1 MDRIRREV
9 RNPRLQEDL
18 VDDVESA
25 EKLTNPEAA
34 KIYSIERDKGPAAK
48 FMRRL
53 EITPHAQYRMDL
65 RGVTIADVRLS
76 LGNFARAFY
85 DAKSRGDF
93 EYQRWAE
100 DMAYGRPIRWEDPK
114 NARLVIVFTA
124 HGRGTIRI
132 VTVYWEGMSDP
143 RPIDESAC
151 RVASM
156 YLLASRVRE
165 ALRMAPT
172 PGVQTV
178 VTDKSQKN
186 LPTDVDREKQVV
198 LPPGSATPGG
208 AGRDI
213 PQFSYNG
220 PDSNSDI
227 KPRTIGIP
235 GEEYG
240 HPSNDTYNTVTRR
253 PMNASDRSALIRL
266 ASTFPVGSPDRK
278 TILAGLSKGAS
289 RSPITPALA
298 ERIAR
303 KARSRWSD
311 VPDTPGM
318 LAKRIAP
325 EAVVVLVP
333 VGGDPRQTLAR
344 VFVLHESS
352 GGGVRQI
359 DLDEVVELR
368 DRRGAEAAARAEL
381 RSLR

>member
-1 MDRIRREV
+1 VRFRRSDLNPQLGWPGGPCHVMDRIRREV
-9 RNPRLQEDL
+9 RNPRLQENL
-18 VDDVESA
+18 VDDVEAA

-85 DAKSRGDF
+85 DAKSRSDF

-124 HGRGTIRI
+124 HGRGTVRI

-156 YLLASRVRE
+156 CLLAGRVRE
-165 ALRMAPT
+165 ALRIAPT
-172 PGVQTV
+172 PGVQTY

-186 LPTDVDREKQVV
+186 LPTDVDREKQVN

-220 PDSNSDI
+220 PDSDSDI
-227 KPRTIGIP
+227 KPRTVGVP

-253 PMNASDRSALIRL
+253 TMTSAHRVASAHKTPRILLRGLVRDVRPKDLRGSLVRTPFTGHSGDPILQTTEAFE
-266 ASTFPVGSPDRK
+266 SPVAAYRAAEAQAKKYRMRNWPGGMA
-278 TILAGLSKGAS
+278 TVV
-289 RSPITPALA
+289 ALA
-298 ERIAR
+298 EF
-303 KARSRWSD
+303 
-311 VPDTPGM
+311 PDAGDSG
-318 LAKRIAP
+318 LW
-325 EAVVVLVP
+325 VGVLN
-333 VGGDPRQTLAR
+333 TYY
-344 VFVLHESS
+344 SS
-352 GGGVRQI
+352 
-359 DLDEVVELR
+359 
-368 DRRGAEAAARAEL
+368 
-381 RSLR
+381 S